1 MFFYAVQQQYSPPS
15 CTLYNRTSFS
25 FYFFISTSHVCR
37 TTQHNVVV
45 LGLIF
50 SANPTPVCVWLTFR
64 YGQIQDAKSIDWGQP
79 LCSRAGA
86 VPFAST
92 DRPCL
97 FISTGG
103 HGRYVSRWWTGAL
116 SSSPWPMET
125 RSKCPDW
132 FAQGPT
138 AFAVIKVFVVL
149 SSVVGI
155 FDSEMNNQFL
165 LPEIL

>member
-1 MFFYAVQQQYSPPS
+1 
-15 CTLYNRTSFS
+15 
-25 FYFFISTSHVCR
+25 
-37 TTQHNVVV
+37 
-45 LGLIF
+45 
-50 SANPTPVCVWLTFR
+50 
-64 YGQIQDAKSIDWGQP
+64 
-79 LCSRAGA
+79 
-86 VPFAST
+86 
-92 DRPCL
+92 
-97 FISTGG
+97 
-103 HGRYVSRWWTGAL
+103 
-116 SSSPWPMET
+116 MET